1 MALGIGGFSPPD
13 GKLVRDGGNKVI
25 IRLSDDALENMTEAI
40 RTVGH
45 ELRHIDDFL
54 KGMRESEEV
63 LARAA
68 EETFLK
74 SYIDWLK
81 RVRQG

>member
-1 MALGIGGFSPPD
+1 
-13 GKLVRDGGNKVI
+13 
-25 IRLSDDALENMTEAI
+25 MTEAI